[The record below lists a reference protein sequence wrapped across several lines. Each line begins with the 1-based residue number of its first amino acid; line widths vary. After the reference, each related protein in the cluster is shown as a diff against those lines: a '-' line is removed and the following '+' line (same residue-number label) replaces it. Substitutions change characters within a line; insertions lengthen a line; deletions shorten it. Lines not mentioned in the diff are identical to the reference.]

1 MALEICFIITVDL
14 FQDIKIAN
22 YFTFPISFSM
32 FILLII
38 FCCSISFSDL
48 SSFDSISFLKC

>member
-1 MALEICFIITVDL
+1 MALEICFVITVDL

-22 YFTFPISFSM
+22 YFTFPISFSL
-32 FILLII
+32 FTLLII

-48 SSFDSISFLKC
+48 LSFDSVSFLKC